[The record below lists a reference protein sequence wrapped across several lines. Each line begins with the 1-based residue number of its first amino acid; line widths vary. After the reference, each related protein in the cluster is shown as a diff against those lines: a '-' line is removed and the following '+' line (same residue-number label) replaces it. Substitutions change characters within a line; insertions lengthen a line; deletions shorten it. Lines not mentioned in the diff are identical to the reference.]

1 MLVICTT
8 ATMNCILHACFSLM
22 HPHRVLLF
30 SALALI
36 LAMAVLLLIAKL
48 YHRLKSKD
56 PRRRFGRASVV
67 FGVLVIGMI
76 FAGFFKLLLFLP
88 SGWTWKAISWRAHL
102 FARKAEGG
110 VPDFSWRELWFMTH
124 VRGGFGLE
132 GFVSLGS
139 SLDGS
144 VRNAFDT
151 RDDYEAGEHIFRER
165 CAVCHG
171 NKATGGMAPALN
183 HSVLRHGDSDVAIYK
198 VVRDGIPKTG
208 MAPVAMSIQAKWQLV
223 SYLRALQFAS
233 SGRFAASSTT
243 IGIDVTTEQIRT
255 AGNVQDQWLTYSGTL
270 DGRRYTPLNEITPA
284 NVSRLRLRWIQ
295 QFGTSGSKIE
305 STPLVVGGFIFTTV
319 PPSDV
324 VALDV
329 RSGDIKWEYKGNVP
343 DNLPIDTT
351 ASNRG
356 LAVLGN
362 VLFLEKLDCFLV
374 AIDATNGNVIWQTKV
389 CNPSDDYT
397 MTGAPLVANG
407 SVVVGVS
414 GAEYGIRGFVAAY
427 DAQTG
432 QQQWKFNTI
441 PGSGEFGHDSWKNDA
456 WQSGG
461 GSTWVTGSYD
471 ASLDLLYWGVGNPA
485 PAFNGDVRPGD
496 NLFTDSLL
504 ALHASTGKLAWYF
517 QFTPHD
523 EHDWD
528 ATQTPI
534 LADLNIEGVPRRV
547 LCVPDRNGFY
557 YVLDRTSGEFLV
569 GVPFVAENWAEGLDS
584 AGRPILTS
592 HAEVTSEGRLTK
604 PGSGGGINWQ
614 NAAFDEESGLVFVPA
629 TEGASVFTKSAKPVR
644 GNLGFYPGSSGNAG
658 DYDQV
663 SVVRALDAATGVKK
677 WEYFPPRGGKELG
690 YSGLLATGG
699 HLVFG
704 ESGGFAFAIDS
715 ASGKELWRV
724 FLGGYTYAA
733 PISFTVDGH
742 QVILLSAGQSLFMF
756 SL

>member
-1 MLVICTT
+1 MAQPGVKQPRKSLVRLAALVTVILIGLVV
-8 ATMNCILHACFSLM
+8 ATSFI
-22 HPHRVLLF
+22 
-30 SALALI
+30 
-36 LAMAVLLLIAKL
+36 
-48 YHRLKSKD
+48 LKSLNSRYFV
-56 PRRRFGRASVV
+56 PN
-67 FGVLVIGMI
+67 
-76 FAGFFKLLLFLP
+76 
-88 SGWTWKAISWRAHL
+88 GWTWKAVSWRAHL
-102 FARKAEGG
+102 FTRKAEGD
-110 VPDFSWRELWFMTH
+110 VPDFSWRELWFMAH

-132 GFVSLGS
+132 NFVALGS

-144 VRNAFDT
+144 VRNAFNT
-151 RDDYEAGEHIFRER
+151 RDDYQAGGQIFRER

-171 NKATGGMAPALN
+171 NEATGGMAPALN
-183 HSVLRHGDSDVAIYK
+183 HSVLMHGDSDLAMYR

-208 MAPVAMSIQAKWQLV
+208 MAPFTMSIQERWQLV
-223 SYLRALQFAS
+223 GYIRALQFA
-233 SGRFAASSTT
+233 ASSRYADQSTA
-243 IGIDVTTEQIRT
+243 IGINVTSEQIRT
-255 AGNVQDQWLTYSGTL
+255 AGIEQDQWLTYSGTL

-284 NVSRLRLRWIQ
+284 NVSRLRLRWVH

-305 STPLVVGGFIFTTV
+305 STPIVVGGFIFTTL

-329 RSGDIKWEYKGNVP
+329 RSGDIRWSYRGSVP
-343 DNLPIDTT
+343 DNLPIDTV

-356 LAVLGN
+356 LAVLGD
-362 VLFLEKLDCFLV
+362 VLFLQELDCVLV
-374 AIDATNGNVIWQTKV
+374 AINATNGNVIWQTRA

-397 MTGAPLVANG
+397 MTGAPLIVNG
-407 SVVVGVS
+407 SVVVGVA

-427 DAQTG
+427 DAKTG

-441 PGSGEFGHDSWKNDA
+441 PGLGEFGHDTWENDA

-471 ASLDLLYWGVGNPA
+471 PSLDLLYWGVGNPA

-496 NLFTDSLL
+496 NLFTDSLV
-504 ALHASTGKLAWYF
+504 ALHGSSGKLAWHF

-534 LADLNIEGVPRRV
+534 LADLMIKGVLRRV

-557 YVLDRTSGEFLV
+557 YVLDRTTGEFLV
-569 GVPFVAENWAEGLDS
+569 GVPFVEENWAEGLDS

-592 HAEVTSEGRLTK
+592 HAELTSAGRLTK

-614 NAAFDEESGLVFVPA
+614 NAAFDDKSGLVFVPA
-629 TEGASVFTKSAKPVR
+629 TEGASVFTKSAKPRR
-644 GNLGFYPGSSGNAG
+644 GNMGFYPGSSGTAG

-677 WEYFPPRGGKELG
+677 WEHFPPPGGKELG

-699 HLVFG
+699 RLVFG
-704 ESGGFAFAIDS
+704 ESGGFAFAMDS
-715 ASGKELWRV
+715 ATGKELWRV
-724 FLGGYTYAA
+724 SLGGYTYAA

-742 QVILLSAGQSLFMF
+742 QVILLSAGQSLFLF
-756 SL
+756 GL

>member
-1 MLVICTT
+1 MTLFPILVAI
-8 ATMNCILHACFSLM
+8 FG
-22 HPHRVLLF
+22 VG
-30 SALALI
+30 
-36 LAMAVLLLIAKL
+36 LLLIIVNYYRSRVKQPRKFLGVIAL
-48 YHRLKSKD
+48 VVAIGLAAGATFVLKPHDSSA
-56 PRRRFGRASVV
+56 PG
-67 FGVLVIGMI
+67 I
-76 FAGFFKLLLFLP
+76 AGLAWNKIL
-88 SGWTWKAISWRAHL
+88 WRAKV
-102 FARKAEGG
+102 FERKAQGDI
-110 VPDFSWRELWFMTH
+110 PDFSWRELWFMMH
-124 VRGGFGLE
+124 VRGGFALE
-132 GFVSLGS
+132 NFVTLGS

-144 VRNAFDT
+144 VRNAFNT
-151 RDDYEAGEHIFRER
+151 RDDYQAGRQIFREH

-171 NKATGGMAPALN
+171 NEATGGMAPALN
-183 HSVLRHGDSDVAIYK
+183 HSVLRHGDSDVAMYK

-208 MAPVAMSIQAKWQLV
+208 MAPVAMPIQERWQV
-223 SYLRALQFAS
+223 ISYIRALQFA
-233 SGRFAASSTT
+233 ASSRYAGSLTA
-243 IGIDVTTEQIRT
+243 IGIHVTSEQIRT
-255 AGNVQDQWLTYSGTL
+255 AGSAQDQWLTYSGTL

-329 RSGDIKWEYKGNVP
+329 KSGDIKWSYKASVP

-362 VLFLEKLDCFLV
+362 VLFLQRLDCVLV
-374 AIDATNGNVIWQTKV
+374 AINATDGSVIWHTKV
-389 CNPSDDYT
+389 CNTSDDYT
-397 MTGAPLVANG
+397 MTGAPLIANG

-427 DAQTG
+427 DAKTG
-432 QQQWKFNTI
+432 QQQWKFNAI
-441 PGSGEFGHDSWKNDA
+441 PEPGETGHDTWKNDA

-471 ASLDLLYWGVGNPA
+471 PSLDLLYWGVGNPA

-496 NLFTDSLL
+496 NLFTDSLV
-504 ALHASTGKLAWYF
+504 AIHASSGKLAWYF

-534 LADLNIEGVPRRV
+534 LTDLKIKGVLRRV

-557 YVLDRTSGEFLV
+557 YVLDRTTGEFLV
-569 GVPFVAENWAEGLDS
+569 GVPFVEENWAKGLDA

-592 HAEVTSEGRLTK
+592 HAELTSEGRLTK

-614 NAAFDEESGLVFVPA
+614 NAAFEEKSGLVFVPA
-629 TEGASVFTKSAKPVR
+629 TEGASVFTKSAKPRR
-644 GNLGFYPGSSGNAG
+644 GNMGFYPGSSGTAG

-677 WEYFPPRGGKELG
+677 WERFSPPGGKELG

-699 HLVFG
+699 GLVFG
-704 ESGGFAFAIDS
+704 ESGGFAFALD
-715 ASGKELWRV
+715 AATGRELWRV
-724 FLGGYTYAA
+724 SLGGYTYAA

-742 QVILLSAGQSLFMF
+742 QVILLSVGQSLFLF